1 MASDFWSRRKAKVA
15 EEQAVEVKAA
25 HKAVIAEQHKA
36 LEEKTDAEIC
46 EEFGLPDP
54 DSLQPGDDIVAFMR
68 DQIPE
73 RIKRRAMR
81 ALWRSN
87 PVLACL
93 DGLNDYDDDY
103 TNLVT
108 DMPGVPTSY
117 QVGKGLTAH
126 VEELQRQK
134 ELAEGEHTEIAAN
147 SDPEAIA
154 LTDADE
160 PYETTAAD
168 DAGIQQ
174 ETHPENEYT
183 TKVVVAGSETD
194 IQSDNELP
202 ASVRPRRMQF
212 VFDEDT

>member
-25 HKAVIAEQHKA
+25 HNAVIAEKHKA

-54 DSLQPGDDIVAFMR
+54 DELQPGDKIVAFMR
-68 DQIPE
+68 DEIPE

-126 VEELQRQK
+126 VEELQRQQ
-134 ELAEGEHTEIAAN
+134 ELEDTQIADAEIAGAEDAQPTSLSADDQQDEAADARIQDDIHPEGE
-147 SDPEAIA
+147 P
-154 LTDADE
+154 
-160 PYETTAAD
+160 TTNVVM
-168 DAGIQQ
+168 AG
-174 ETHPENEYT
+174 T
-183 TKVVVAGSETD
+183 ETD
-194 IQSDNELP
+194 IQSDNDLP
-202 ASVRPRRMQF
+202 LTARPRRMQF
-212 VFDEDT
+212 VFDEDA

>member
-25 HKAVIAEQHKA
+25 HDAVIAEQHRA

-46 EEFGLPDP
+46 AEFGLPDP
-54 DSLQPGDDIVAFMR
+54 DALQPGDKIVAFMR
-68 DQIPE
+68 DEIPE

-93 DGLNDYDDDY
+93 DGLNDYDEDY

-134 ELAEGEHTEIAAN
+134 ELAEGGHTETATD

-154 LTDADE
+154 LTDADDQDS
-160 PYETTAAD
+160 TTAAD

-174 ETHPENEYT
+174 EIHPETEDT

-202 ASVRPRRMQF
+202 ATVRPRRMQF

>member
-25 HKAVIAEQHKA
+25 HEAVIAEQHKA

-46 EEFGLPDP
+46 AEFGLPDP
-54 DSLQPGDDIVAFMR
+54 DALQPGDKIVAFMR
-68 DQIPE
+68 DEIPE

-126 VEELQRQK
+126 VEELQRQQ
-134 ELAEGEHTEIAAN
+134 ELAESEHREIATAT
-147 SDPEAIA
+147 EADEVA
-154 LTDADE
+154 LTDTDDQDSA
-160 PYETTAAD
+160 TAAE

-174 ETHPENEYT
+174 EIHPEGEYT

>member
-25 HKAVIAEQHKA
+25 HEAVIAEQHKA

-54 DSLQPGDDIVAFMR
+54 DSLQPGDNIVAFMR

-126 VEELQRQK
+126 VEELQREK
-134 ELAEGEHTEIAAN
+134 ELAEGGHTESATV
-147 SDPEAIA
+147 SEADEIA
-154 LTDADE
+154 LTDTDDQDS
-160 PYETTAAD
+160 TTAAD

-174 ETHPENEYT
+174 ETHPEGEDT

-202 ASVRPRRMQF
+202 ATVRPRRMQF

>member
-25 HKAVIAEQHKA
+25 HEAVIAEQHKA

-134 ELAEGEHTEIAAN
+134 ELAEGGHTETT
-147 SDPEAIA
+147 SVSEADEIA
-154 LTDADE
+154 LTDTDDQDS
-160 PYETTAAD
+160 TTAAD

-174 ETHPENEYT
+174 EIHPEGEDT
-183 TKVVVAGSETD
+183 TKVAVAGSETN
-194 IQSDNELP
+194 IQSDNEL
-202 ASVRPRRMQF
+202 AITARPRRMQF

>member
-25 HKAVIAEQHKA
+25 HEAVIAEQHKA

-46 EEFGLPDP
+46 AEFGLPDP
-54 DSLQPGDDIVAFMR
+54 DALQPGDKIVAFMR
-68 DQIPE
+68 DEIPE

-126 VEELQRQK
+126 VEELQRQQD
-134 ELAEGEHTEIAAN
+134 LAESEH
-147 SDPEAIA
+147 PETSTFSEADEVA
-154 LTDADE
+154 LTDTEDNDSA
-160 PYETTAAD
+160 TAAD

-174 ETHPENEYT
+174 EIHPEGEYT

-212 VFDEDT
+212 AFDEDT

>member
-25 HKAVIAEQHKA
+25 HEAVIAEQHKA

-46 EEFGLPDP
+46 AEFGLRDP
-54 DSLQPGDDIVAFMR
+54 DALQPGDNIVAFMR
-68 DQIPE
+68 DKIPE

-103 TNLVT
+103 TNLMT

-134 ELAEGEHTEIAAN
+134 ELAEGGHTETT
-147 SDPEAIA
+147 SVSEADEIA
-154 LTDADE
+154 LTDTDDQDS
-160 PYETTAAD
+160 TTAAD

-174 ETHPENEYT
+174 EIHPEGEDT

-202 ASVRPRRMQF
+202 DSVRPRRMQF

>member
-25 HKAVIAEQHKA
+25 HNAVIAEKHKA

-54 DSLQPGDDIVAFMR
+54 DDLQPGDKIVAFMR
-68 DQIPE
+68 DEIPE

-108 DMPGVPTSY
+108 NMPGVPTSY

-126 VEELQRQK
+126 VEELQRQQ
-134 ELAEGEHTEIAAN
+134 ELEDTQIADAEIAGAEDAQPTSLTADDQHDDAADARIQNDIHPEGE
-147 SDPEAIA
+147 P
-154 LTDADE
+154 
-160 PYETTAAD
+160 TTNVVM
-168 DAGIQQ
+168 AG
-174 ETHPENEYT
+174 T
-183 TKVVVAGSETD
+183 ETD
-194 IQSDNELP
+194 IQSDNDLP
-202 ASVRPRRMQF
+202 LTARPRRMQF
-212 VFDEDT
+212 VFDEDA

>member
-25 HKAVIAEQHKA
+25 HDAVIAEQHKA
-36 LEEKTDAEIC
+36 LEDKTDAEIC

-54 DSLQPGDDIVAFMR
+54 DDLQPGDKIVAFMR
-68 DQIPE
+68 DEIPE

-126 VEELQRQK
+126 VEELQRQQDMADAPA
-134 ELAEGEHTEIAAN
+134 ELPDEDTEMAIAATEEQPDDTISTADDERIQDDAQPEGEH
-147 SDPEAIA
+147 
-154 LTDADE
+154 
-160 PYETTAAD
+160 
-168 DAGIQQ
+168 
-174 ETHPENEYT
+174 T

-194 IQSDNELP
+194 IQSDNELLM
-202 ASVRPRRMQF
+202 AARPRRMQF